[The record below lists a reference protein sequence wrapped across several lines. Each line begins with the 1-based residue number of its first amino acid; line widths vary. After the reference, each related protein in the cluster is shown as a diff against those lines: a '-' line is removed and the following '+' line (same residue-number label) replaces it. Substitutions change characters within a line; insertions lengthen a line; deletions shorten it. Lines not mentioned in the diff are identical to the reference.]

1 MPSELGPDRSPAI
14 ALALF
19 ETVVHGF
26 RVSYRLPLH
35 NDTNAPIELDTVEAT
50 SISLRG
56 QPLAICSY
64 MEHLFSDALD
74 PDSVSVYELSRPL
87 REARAVLAGE

>member
-35 NDTNAPIELDTVEAT
+35 NDTNAPIELDTVEGYINLT
-50 SISLRG
+50 
-56 QPLAICSY
+56 
-64 MEHLFSDALD
+64 
-74 PDSVSVYELSRPL
+74 SRPTSGDL
-87 REARAVLAGE
+87 FLHGTSFQRYS